1 MSDVPQI
8 HAEDLT
14 QRLDAKEEI
23 FVLDV
28 REPHEYKA
36 GNIGGH
42 LIPLNDLPRR
52 IGELDPNKEMVV
64 HCRSGVRS
72 TKAVEFLRA
81 NGFSKAKNLIGG
93 ILAWAEK
100 VDPQLK
106 GRV

>member
-1 MSDVPQI
+1 M
-8 HAEDLT
+8 HAEDLK
-14 QRLDAKEEI
+14 QRLDAKDDI

-28 REPHEYKA
+28 RDLDEYKA

-42 LIPLNDLPRR
+42 LIPLNDLPKRV
-52 IGELDPNKEMVV
+52 GELDPNREIVV
-64 HCRSGVRS
+64 HCRGGGRS

-81 NGFSKAKNLIGG
+81 RGFGNVKNLAGG

-100 VDPQLK
+100 VDPSLK

>member
-1 MSDVPQI
+1 MSDLPHI
-8 HAEDLT
+8 HAEDLK
-14 QRLDAKEEI
+14 QRLSAHDDI
-23 FVLDV
+23 LVLDV
-28 REPHEYKA
+28 REPDEYKA

-52 IGELDPNKEMVV
+52 LGELDPNRETVV

-72 TKAVEFLRA
+72 AKAVEFLRA
-81 NGFSKAKNLIGG
+81 QGFRDVKNLVGG

-100 VDPQLK
+100 VDLRLK